1 MSFLKKLFYIFEFS
15 EEATLPGALRLG
27 LVRYGLKQD
36 IKIDLTLLDD
46 MNDFSNILEGI
57 LIKNIKDRVHNR
69 SLRPEVIRVHQRSL
83 KSFYGFVIRP

>member
-1 MSFLKKLFYIFEFS
+1 MKSNQLLILLSVSCDNLKRKFFLNSFSRYIFEFS

-46 MNDFSNILEGI
+46 MNDFQNILEGI
-57 LIKNIKDRVHNR
+57 LIKNIKER
-69 SLRPEVIRVHQRSL
+69 I
-83 KSFYGFVIRP
+83 